1 MNSHNI
7 EAYEMFEDFYNKL
20 PNGIDLRNDSIREED
35 HCEETKLKWEG
46 N

>member
-1 MNSHNI
+1 MDNESINM
-7 EAYEMFEDFYNKL
+7 YQNFFTQL

-35 HCEETKLKWEG
+35 HCEETKIRVEE